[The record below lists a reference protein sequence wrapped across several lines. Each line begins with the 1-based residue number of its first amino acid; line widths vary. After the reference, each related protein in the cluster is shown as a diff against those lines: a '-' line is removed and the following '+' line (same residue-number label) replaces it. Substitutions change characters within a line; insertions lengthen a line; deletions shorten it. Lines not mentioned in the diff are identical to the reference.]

1 MPRTST
7 TLLLALPLL
16 LAGCARNGRADS
28 VLASGH
34 VEATDVRVAT
44 KIGGTLARLDCE
56 EGDRLTRGQT
66 IAQIDTVDLK
76 LARDAAEAE
85 RAAADARLRL
95 LLAGSRKEDV
105 AAAEA
110 QVARDRAELDSAQ
123 RDFDR
128 FQGLLDTGSGTEKS
142 RDDAKTRR
150 DVAAKVLKAA
160 EDQLAKLR
168 AGARPEEI
176 DAARARLAAANARIA
191 QIDQQIKDATV
202 VSPTAG
208 IVTSKLVEQ
217 GELLAPSTALAV
229 VTDLDDAW
237 LTAYVDEASVG
248 RLKLGQ
254 KARVVTDDGTERT
267 GTLTFVNSEAEFTPK
282 NVQTRDERVKLVY
295 RIKIALPNEDGFYKP
310 GMPAEAHLEVGPAGE
325 AERKG

>member
-1 MPRTST
+1 MPRTSA

-16 LAGCARNGRADS
+16 LAGCARGGSGNT

-44 KIGGTLARLDCE
+44 KIGGTLARLACE
-56 EGDRLTRGQT
+56 EGDRLTPGQT

-85 RAAADARLRL
+85 RAAADAQLRL
-95 LLAGSRKEDV
+95 LLAGSREEDV
-105 AAAEA
+105 AAAQA
-110 QVARDRAELDSAQ
+110 QVARAAAELDAAQ

-160 EDQLAKLR
+160 QDQLAKLR
-168 AGARPEEI
+168 AGPRPQEI

-191 QIDQQIKDATV
+191 QVDQQIKDATV

-208 IVTSKLVEQ
+208 IVTAKLVEQ
-217 GELLAPSTALAV
+217 GELLAPATALAV

-310 GMPAEAHLEVGPAGE
+310 GMPAEAHLDVGPAGGTGS
-325 AERKG
+325 KG